1 MGCVGIRRCVAR
13 RAWGEAVRVWHAEC
27 VRDTACPCDSACVRG
42 GARVG
47 EKPRSRSTSPPS
59 IHPPGIEAPSPPVSA
74 HRRGRELPGRKHA
87 AVPRGRDPTPFPSRA
102 ALCPSPPCLLCA
114 AGTGIFH
121 LPAPAG
127 PDLRSGARSRLCPR
141 GAPGASPGPGPG
153 PAEGKGDGGDGGG
166 RDGAGGCGPWRPA
179 LAGEP
184 CQRCPA
190 SARPSAPAQVC
201 AFPALARSLLRG
213 QRIPL
218 KWGARLK
225 GCRGRGRLL
234 HPAVGVRARP
244 PASHVSVK
252 ASSPAGGSARPRP
265 LPDTRG
271 DAPGERESGR
281 VGPGRAG
288 RALPGGGVAAA
299 PRGRTGS
306 PPAAL

>member
-1 MGCVGIRRCVAR
+1 MRRC
-13 RAWGEAVRVWHAEC
+13 H
-27 VRDTACPCDSACVRG
+27 G
-42 GARVG
+42 GG
-47 EKPRSRSTSPPS
+47 TPR
-59 IHPPGIEAPSPPVSA
+59 PSPPAQRSA
-74 HRRGRELPGRKHA
+74 RPHLVCYVRQELGFSICLPPPALTSGAGLGAGSARGGLP
-87 AVPRGRDPTPFPSRA
+87 VLPRGR
-102 ALCPSPPCLLCA
+102 
-114 AGTGIFH
+114 G
-121 LPAPAG
+121 
-127 PDLRSGARSRLCPR
+127 RS
-141 GAPGASPGPGPG
+141 SPGL
-153 PAEGKGDGGDGGG
+153 AEGKGAGGDGGG

-184 CQRCPA
+184 CQCCPA

-271 DAPGERESGR
+271 DTPGGRESGR